1 MKFNSQL
8 ADLFLLKL
16 KIEAAIGQ
24 EALKIERYKYLV
36 HKRLCLNQQE
46 KKLK

>member
-1 MKFNSQL
+1 MKFSVQL

-24 EALKIERYKYLV
+24 ETLKIDRYKYMV
-36 HKRLCLNQQE
+36 HKRLCVY
-46 KKLK
+46 LKAKNLK